1 MAGGGLFDP
10 FIPCARAPRMIVNAF
25 SVLDAFAGLL
35 RAALGLVLV
44 AAGAAW
50 LRRGGRGGGAGE
62 ERYDL
67 LVVLATT
74 LLVLAAASWPLYYL
88 VLSSFI
94 PEWPGVMCIAGVTR
108 IGLGS
113 GGASARLPLLA
124 DALEILKPLLVFA
137 AGAWFL
143 LHRAHR
149 DAPGGRLAAR
159 AAAALLAFGVLGAA
173 DGSTELAYL
182 LTPKKERSLA
192 VGCCTVGAAAVADD
206 PFGTAPPRLLGAET
220 GSAGLTSAFVGIS
233 VLEAGLLTLALR
245 RGRPAGA
252 AVAAALA
259 LALLALPVAGAFFR
273 YVAGP
278 AYLRL
283 PHHRCLYCLFPSA
296 PEGILHIALLLL
308 GAFGAGWAAVARFV
322 AGGAP
327 APALLGAARFG
338 WLAAAAM
345 ALVRVS
351 LP

>member
-1 MAGGGLFDP
+1 V
-10 FIPCARAPRMIVNAF
+10 IVNAF
-25 SVLDAFAGLL
+25 SVLDAFTALL
-35 RAALGLVLV
+35 RAALGILLA
-44 AAGAAW
+44 AAGAVW
-50 LRRGGRGGGAGE
+50 LRRRGSGGGAGE

-74 LLVLAAASWPLYYL
+74 LLVLAAASWPLFYL
-88 VLSSFI
+88 VLASYV

-113 GGASARLPLLA
+113 AGAAARLPLLA
-124 DALEILKPLLVFA
+124 NALEVLKPLLLFA

-143 LHRAHR
+143 LHRARR
-149 DAPGGRLAAR
+149 DAPRGGLAAR
-159 AAAALLAFGVLGAA
+159 AAAALLAFGLLGAV

-182 LTPKKERSLA
+182 FTPKKERSLA
-192 VGCCTVGAAAVADD
+192 VGCCTVGAAAVSDD
-206 PFGTAPPRLLGAET
+206 PFGTAPPRLLGVEI
-220 GSAGLTSAFVGIS
+220 GSAALTAAFVGACL
-233 VLEAGLLTLALR
+233 LEAGLFTLALR
-245 RGRPAGA
+245 RGRAAGVP
-252 AVAAALA
+252 VAAASA

-273 YVAGP
+273 HVAGP
-278 AYLRL
+278 AYLGL
-283 PHHRCLYCLFPSA
+283 PHHRCLYCLLPSA

-322 AGGAP
+322 AGVAP

-345 ALVRVS
+345 GLGRVL